1 MEILHLIINVNGTIF
16 LIQSRALTFV
26 RFVRY
31 YAYVR
36 VASGTY
42 VRLHSEFKCW
52 YLSVKLRFVSKL
64 QKIKQL
70 ELGKG
75 LLGRLRL
82 FAADLWSFAVISCF
96 SNYGLL
102 IQTRKGPDIL
112 FKLAD
117 VRNIES

>member
-1 MEILHLIINVNGTIF
+1 MNLNVD
-16 LIQSRALTFV
+16 V
-26 RFVRY
+26 
-31 YAYVR
+31 
-36 VASGTY
+36 
-42 VRLHSEFKCW
+42 
-52 YLSVKLRFVSKL
+52 YLSSSVLFPIYK
-64 QKIKQL
+64 KIKQL

-82 FAADLWSFAVISCF
+82 LAADLWSFAVISCF